1 MFEQKRAILI
11 AEMNERYN
19 LLQGVLDV
27 VKDIKVQP
35 GPPGPPG
42 SQGLPGLAGR
52 DGNPGPQGIPGT
64 TGSPGSSGLKGPQGI
79 PGRDGQPGF
88 KGASGLAG
96 RDGLP
101 GTTGLPGSKGEKG
114 DDGIR
119 GQKGDDGP
127 VGPKGLPGLKGD
139 LGPVGPEGPKGDS
152 SDFGTVAFAAMK
164 KSSDSGYV
172 TGDVTFD
179 ELLLET
185 PSDSFDV
192 STGIFTI
199 PRSGTYFFS
208 LSTYSNRD
216 SFIRMYMYVN
226 NAQSEPGAIQSDGQS
241 ISFQWSKKLA
251 ANDKVKMRVVTG
263 KIYCADNYRTYF
275 HGYLVKADE

>member
-79 PGRDGQPGF
+79 PGRDGQPG
-88 KGASGLAG
+88 
-96 RDGLP
+96 
-101 GTTGLPGSKGEKG
+101 
-114 DDGIR
+114 
-119 GQKGDDGP
+119 
-127 VGPKGLPGLKGD
+127 LKGD
-139 LGPVGPEGPKGDS
+139 LGPVGPPGPKGDS

-164 KSSDSGYV
+164 KTSGWFE
-172 TGDVTFD
+172 GDVTFD

-185 PSDSFDV
+185 PSDSFDI

-208 LSTYSNRD
+208 ISTYIRD
-216 SFIRMYMYVN
+216 TNFIHMNMYVN
-226 NAQSEPGAIQSDGQS
+226 NARSMPVIQSTIGQNGHES
-241 ISFQWSKKLA
+241 ITFQWSRKLA
-251 ANDKVKMRVVTG
+251 TGDKVKMKVTAN
-263 KIYCADNYRTYF
+263 KIYCNNHYRTYF